1 MDPEIPGLGTYM
13 AEGYGGGNAPA
24 SYTPPPRESEAMPG
38 SQSQVPG
45 TSGAP
50 APAHRARLW
59 ALSLV
64 ASPAVAALGLSILDY

>member
-50 APAHRARLW
+50 FGYTPSATPGGVASGNN
-59 ALSLV
+59 ALSGR
-64 ASPAVAALGLSILDY
+64 PPP